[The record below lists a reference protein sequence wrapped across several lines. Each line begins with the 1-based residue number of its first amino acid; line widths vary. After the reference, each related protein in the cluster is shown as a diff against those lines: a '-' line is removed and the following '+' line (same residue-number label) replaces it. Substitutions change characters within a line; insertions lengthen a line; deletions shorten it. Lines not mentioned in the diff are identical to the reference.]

1 MEIKKV
7 ELLKEIK
14 SVDKTFPIGTVGIL
28 HTTDKE
34 HKNGAILIEN
44 YGFIVS
50 LKDIKILN

>member
-1 MEIKKV
+1 MEIKQV

-28 HTTDKE
+28 HSVDKKHE
-34 HKNGAILIEN
+34 TGAILIEN